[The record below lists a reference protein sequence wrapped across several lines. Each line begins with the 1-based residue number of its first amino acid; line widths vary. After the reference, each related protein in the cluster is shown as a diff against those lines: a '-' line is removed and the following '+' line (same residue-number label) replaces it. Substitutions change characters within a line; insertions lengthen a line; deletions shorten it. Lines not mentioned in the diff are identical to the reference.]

1 MCRELAG
8 GSFGRWKLRILYLV
22 VILMNRTNHRT
33 NHCFRSTTPR
43 IQSVCVTACLE
54 MDGMFERVDIERVDI
69 GKIFICEPIGHQMN
83 STRTNN

>member
-33 NHCFRSTTPR
+33 NHCFIGVVGR
-43 IQSVCVTACLE
+43 ITARQAKRLPKYFCPDCIDQE
-54 MDGMFERVDIERVDI
+54 NG
-69 GKIFICEPIGHQMN
+69 Q
-83 STRTNN
+83 

>member
-33 NHCFRSTTPR
+33 NHCFSNNQ
-43 IQSVCVTACLE
+43 IEEKKCNANAAKNK
-54 MDGMFERVDIERVDI
+54 ERADTELPKTVNATWNIV
-69 GKIFICEPIGHQMN
+69 KYSM
-83 STRTNN
+83 